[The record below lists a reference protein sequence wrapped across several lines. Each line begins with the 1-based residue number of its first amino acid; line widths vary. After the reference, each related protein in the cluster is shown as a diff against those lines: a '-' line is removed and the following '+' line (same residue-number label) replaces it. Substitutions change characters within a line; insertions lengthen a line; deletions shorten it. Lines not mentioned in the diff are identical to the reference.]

1 MCKKQCYHR
10 AVLYTIKEGRERKR
24 KGRERQRDPSSN
36 NETER
41 TNYKHSKSYKTETS
55 YNKEVNTCETVPKM
69 ASRYVIAM
77 VELRFMPSL

>member
-10 AVLYTIKEGRERKR
+10 AVLYTIKERREI
-24 KGRERQRDPSSN
+24 ERDPYSN